1 MSLFT
6 LSRKVLLVSTVALTT
21 ASMLNFSACAI
32 AQASQI
38 SSNQTAAELVSY
50 PIKQEQSASDITDN
64 AYTSIAD
71 MPLVRISVDTP
82 LVKTTKKTS
91 RSYVYEFS
99 TLLNDQIHYY
109 FAKKDNDKADRPLAQ
124 QKCSKTS

>member
-32 AQASQI
+32 AQATQTSPT
-38 SSNQTAAELVSY
+38 QTAAEFVSY
-50 PIKQEQSASDITDN
+50 PIKQEQSTSNITDS

-82 LVKTTKKTS
+82 LVKQTKKTS
-91 RSYVYEFS
+91 RHYVYEFS

-109 FAKKDNDKADRPLAQ
+109 FAKKDNDKANRPLVQ